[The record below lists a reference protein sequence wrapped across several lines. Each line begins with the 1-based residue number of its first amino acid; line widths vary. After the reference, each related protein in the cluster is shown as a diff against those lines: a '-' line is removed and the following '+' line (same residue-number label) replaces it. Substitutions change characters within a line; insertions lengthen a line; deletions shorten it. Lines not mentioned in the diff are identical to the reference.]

1 MMSKFTTAFALLAAL
16 LLIPSCSATRT
27 AAVSG
32 DIPAY
37 FTIDDMPDLVKC
49 LPAPPSPGSAEF
61 AYDSLRYY
69 SAKELRGDKERMAMA
84 NSDAVWSLDTLF
96 AQFFEPFGMELSP
109 AATPQIWTL
118 LESGISTIELIRI
131 RPKAHFHRV
140 RPFEYFNEHTFT
152 EWEEDFLRGE
162 GSYPSGHTIRG
173 WGTALLLTEV
183 NPAAA
188 DALYKRAWQYGESR
202 VLVGAHWQS
211 DVDVSRAAASIGYAK
226 LQTSSAF
233 RTQVRK
239 ARAEFKRLQRA
250 R

>member
-1 MMSKFTTAFALLAAL
+1 
-16 LLIPSCSATRT
+16 
-27 AAVSG
+27 
-32 DIPAY
+32 
-37 FTIDDMPDLVKC
+37 
-49 LPAPPSPGSAEF
+49 
-61 AYDSLRYY
+61 
-69 SAKELRGDKERMAMA
+69 
-84 NSDAVWSLDTLF
+84 
-96 AQFFEPFGMELSP
+96 MELSP

-131 RPKAHFHRV
+131 RPKAHFHRI
-140 RPFEYFNEHTFT
+140 RPFEYFNEHTYT

-183 NPAAA
+183 NPSAA
-188 DALYKRAWQYGESR
+188 DALFKRAWQYGESR

-211 DVDVSRAAASIGYAK
+211 DVDVSRVAASIGYAK